1 MFTIV
6 ASSTTMSWAM
16 PTMPRISHRRLSR
29 AMLAWRGDT
38 PGTPRG
44 AELARV
50 GGPGAWPAAPLLV
63 PVLFIALTYLEIL
76 RSLVMYRCFRL
87 DGPPSSCAG
96 THFCLVSGDAA
107 GRRPTTRGVAGNSYH
122 GRMRSPARRVRSENG
137 PG

>member
-16 PTMPRISHRRLSR
+16 PTMPRISHRRLSG
-29 AMLAWRGDT
+29 AMLARGGGP
-38 PGTPRG
+38 PGTPW
-44 AELARV
+44 
-50 GGPGAWPAAPLLV
+50 GAWPAALLLV

-76 RSLVMYRCFRL
+76 RSLVMHRCFRL

-96 THFCLVSGDAA
+96 THFCLVSGDAL
-107 GRRPTTRGVAGNSYH
+107 GRRPTARGVAGNSYH
-122 GRMRSPARRVRSENG
+122 GRMRSPARRVRSEDG